1 MKDGRVW
8 SIAMPNSRRTER
20 SPHTYATWAQR
31 VDPEEKA
38 QVRLLLSLRRSFGES
53 SRDCEVQRSPE
64 GLFCVKHRRPVKGD
78 ALRCDSFVRRRAFAD
93 ADDYTR
99 EQIEDYVKEV
109 LGIKKGKNFER
120 LLGWRGDGYSAAGSR
135 PDE

>member
-1 MKDGRVW
+1 M
-8 SIAMPNSRRTER
+8 
-20 SPHTYATWAQR
+20 
-31 VDPEEKA
+31 
-38 QVRLLLSLRRSFGES
+38 
-53 SRDCEVQRSPE
+53 
-64 GLFCVKHRRPVKGD
+64 KHRRPVKGD

-120 LLGWRGDGYSAAGSR
+120 LLGWRGDGYSTPGSR
-135 PDE
+135 TDE